1 MKGFTKGKGK
11 GKKFIPTTKKKSS
24 LSKSDI
30 GKREI
35 TIKKYIPIDERKKQ
49 SMDMIKPMYTEDDYR
64 AFRDKVQDP
73 AFYGEDMEDAGV
85 TGMDL
90 DTWADSNWDEMPEN
104 VKKKMRTHYRKHLSG
119 TLNWQGQDD
128 TFIKKG
134 FSKNIIPEIG
144 EGGLKGEVMW
154 HEISPED
161 IVNRKTGMT
170 EAESNLPD
178 TDKWQGQRAK
188 QTLGSFGDKV
198 IEMDDEGRLSDHPKN
213 HPEQVSRF
221 KERLGT
227 HDGVAVE
234 PALVY
239 ASVDGT
245 RLGHTSPSYL
255 SDEEIEDEMDKYVEF
270 RSKIMKNKRSDENDA
285 VFRRTQKIL
294 MSLANEATERD
305 LQKRGVGGRS
315 KFSLLGT
322 KSPQEQKLEA
332 KEDKINQNNKLAKE
346 TEKVEKKEAKADE
359 KTAKALR
366 KTDEQKLKS
375 NEKSIRFLEKQIKGL
390 QEKPAKYGV
399 NAQSQLDVIEQ
410 ARNDLK
416 NLQSETDEIRTRL
429 NEVQ

>member
-11 GKKFIPTTKKKSS
+11 GKKFIPTSKKKSS

-30 GKREI
+30 KPREL
-35 TIKKYIPIDERKKQ
+35 TVKKYIPIDERKKQ
-49 SMDMIKPMYTEDDYR
+49 SLECPECNSVKIHKNKDKGTEGFGKGDHACNNCGKTFNGKGTYRYKQHVGNDYGFGKATNPDNGVEYGLMRWNLVFENGDNYGFQTNNKKEAER
-64 AFRDKVQDP
+64 AI
-73 AFYGEDMEDAGV
+73 
-85 TGMDL
+85 
-90 DTWADSNWDEMPEN
+90 ADWNEN
-104 VKKKMRTHYRKHLSG
+104 NGSG
-119 TLNWQGQDD
+119 TGKMLTMVDR
-128 TFIKKG
+128 
-134 FSKNIIPEIG
+134 KN
-144 EGGLKGEVMW
+144 
-154 HEISPED
+154 
-161 IVNRKTGMT
+161 
-170 EAESNLPD
+170 ES
-178 TDKWQGQRAK
+178 RSK
-188 QTLGSFGDKV
+188 QTLGQHAGHPIVKEDNGKIYEEF
-198 IEMDDEGRLSDHPKN
+198 DDHYEEIRNKNNLDGAEGRLS
-213 HPEQVSRF
+213 
-221 KERLGT
+221 
-227 HDGVAVE
+227 E
-234 PALVY
+234 PALVI
-239 ASVDGT
+239 ASVEGT

-255 SDEEIEDEMDKYVEF
+255 SDDELEDEMDKFVEF
-270 RSKIMKNKRSDENDA
+270 RSKVMKNKRSDENDA
-285 VFRRTQKIL
+285 VFRRTQNFLKE
-294 MSLANEATERD
+294 LANEATERD

-315 KFSLLGT
+315 KLSLFGA

-416 NLQSETDEIRTRL
+416 NLQSETDEVRTRL